1 MKWYFL
7 DDFRHQEAQNSD
19 SWEKEMRQAQFTEQE
34 KGTPNSAQH
43 SPWAKGIEYEVHEG
57 REV

>member
-34 KGTPNSAQH
+34 RGLQTQPSILLELK
-43 SPWAKGIEYEVHEG
+43 E
-57 REV
+57 